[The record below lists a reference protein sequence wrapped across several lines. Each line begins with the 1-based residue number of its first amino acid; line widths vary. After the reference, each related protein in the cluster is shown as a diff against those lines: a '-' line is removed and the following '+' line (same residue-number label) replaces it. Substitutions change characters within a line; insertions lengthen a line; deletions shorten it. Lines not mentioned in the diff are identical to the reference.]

1 MFVCMLVKESGW
13 EGSTE
18 WNFYGNLK
26 VIPVCFYRIAWMS
39 IKIGENA
46 RSMLRLL
53 RLVLIDKTNRKSHKW
68 RNDPTQL
75 KRNKTSSGISKVSW
89 PSLVGEAD
97 HGVTIFGCRCLCIEL
112 NQEGRSVNS
121 SLQKILHLR
130 SDRGGGGGGLLFFW
144 N

>member
-1 MFVCMLVKESGW
+1 M
-13 EGSTE
+13 
-18 WNFYGNLK
+18 N
-26 VIPVCFYRIAWMS
+26 

-75 KRNKTSSGISKVSW
+75 KRNKPQVEFQRY
-89 PSLVGEAD
+89 L
-97 HGVTIFGCRCLCIEL
+97 
-112 NQEGRSVNS
+112 
-121 SLQKILHLR
+121 
-130 SDRGGGGGGLLFFW
+130 GLLWLGKLTMVLQYLAADVFVL